1 MAETVKAIQKEMVA
15 NYKALTEDEKEII
28 RANQD
33 TPYAQLLKR
42 VIPTEVFEGL
52 PQRRK
57 AKELVAPAGGL
68 FSSGQGDNP
77 RRGLI

>member
-1 MAETVKAIQKEMVA
+1 MAESVKAIQSEMVA
-15 NYKALTEDEKEII
+15 NYMALSEDEKEVI

-33 TPYAQLLKR
+33 TPYAQLLRR
-42 VIPTEVFEGL
+42 VIPEEVFDGL
-52 PQRRK
+52 PKLKK
-57 AKELVAPAGGL
+57 ARDLAPAGGL

>member
-1 MAETVKAIQKEMVA
+1 MAESVKAIQSEMVA
-15 NYKALTEDEKEII
+15 NYMELSEDEKEVI

-33 TPYAQLLKR
+33 TPYAQLLR
-42 VIPTEVFEGL
+42 RGIPAEVFDGL
-52 PQRRK
+52 PKLKQAR
-57 AKELVAPAGGL
+57 ELAPAGGL

>member
-1 MAETVKAIQKEMVA
+1 MAESVKAIQSEMVA
-15 NYKALTEDEKEII
+15 NYMEVSEDEKEVI

-33 TPYAQLLKR
+33 TPYAQLLRR
-42 VIPTEVFEGL
+42 VIPAEVFDGL
-52 PQRRK
+52 PKLKK
-57 AKELVAPAGGL
+57 ARDLAPAGGL

>member
-1 MAETVKAIQKEMVA
+1 MAESVKAIQSEMVA
-15 NYKALTEDEKEII
+15 NYMELSEDEKEVI

-33 TPYAQLLKR
+33 TPYAQLLRR
-42 VIPTEVFEGL
+42 VIPAEVFDGL
-52 PQRRK
+52 PKLKQAR
-57 AKELVAPAGGL
+57 ELAPAGGL

>member
-1 MAETVKAIQKEMVA
+1 MAESVKAIQSEMVA
-15 NYKALTEDEKEII
+15 NYMELSEDEKEVI

-33 TPYAQLLKR
+33 TPYAQLLRR
-42 VIPTEVFEGL
+42 VIPAEVFDGL
-52 PQRRK
+52 PKLKQARD
-57 AKELVAPAGGL
+57 LAPAGGL

>member
-1 MAETVKAIQKEMVA
+1 MKKLQQEMLA
-15 NYKALTEDEKEII
+15 NYQALTEEEKEII

-33 TPYAQLLKR
+33 TPYSQLLQR
-42 VIPTEVFEGL
+42 VIPTEIFEGL
-52 PQRRK
+52 PKLKK
-57 AKELVAPAGGL
+57 ARDLAPAGGL

>member
-1 MAETVKAIQKEMVA
+1 MAETVKAIQNEMVA

-28 RANQD
+28 RSNQD

-52 PQRRK
+52 PQRRQ
-57 AKELVAPAGGL
+57 ARNLAPAGGL
-68 FSSGQGDNP
+68 FSSGDGNNQRG
-77 RRGLI
+77 GLI